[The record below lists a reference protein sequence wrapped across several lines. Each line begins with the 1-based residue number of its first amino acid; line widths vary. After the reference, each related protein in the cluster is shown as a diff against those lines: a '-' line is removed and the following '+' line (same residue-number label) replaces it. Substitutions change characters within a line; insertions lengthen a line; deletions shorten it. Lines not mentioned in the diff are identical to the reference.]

1 MSTGTLL
8 VGDHIWIIIIP
19 MEQLGQITLTEF
31 FFKNTNSGCHFDFH
45 A

>member
-8 VGDHIWIIIIP
+8 VGDHIWSIIIP
-19 MEQLGQITLTEF
+19 MEQLGQMTKTE
-31 FFKNTNSGCHFDFH
+31 FFKNTSGGHHFDFH